1 MRPTSVPPAPAVDG
15 VQEVASAAEVL
26 AQLVDALDFRRA
38 AEVRDLELVAQW
50 AMLHGSDPVDDPS
63 ASPFDRLIEV
73 GGEGTPLVRDLCL
86 GDLAAVRQV
95 GWMTARAAMADVLDL
110 QHRLPRTWALVASL
124 DAEPWVAR
132 KVAVISR
139 SLGNDTVGVVDAAV
153 SRAIVGE
160 SPSRVIDIAR
170 AKVIEADPVAH
181 AHRVAVEKA
190 RRYVTTSRTD
200 EAGLRCVIARVQ
212 AGDAVWVDAMVQR
225 VAEIL
230 RTRLDDAG
238 VPVADQPSVDVLRSE
253 AFGWLAR
260 PAELLEL
267 LLADGLEG
275 EPDEG
280 AEPAEDLAI
289 SRTTAFPRHLLD
301 ALHSLDP
308 ARLRPS
314 ACLYVHLTDKAFTD
328 PARSVARIE
337 DHGPV
342 AASQLAELLRH
353 AHVTVKPVIDLRET
367 VRVTA
372 YEHPESLRERIWL
385 LTGGDRAPWSTGSS
399 GRRVDFDHP
408 DPWVAHGKPDQTG
421 THNSQPLNRRH
432 HRWKTHAGVEV
443 VQLGPG
449 TYWWRTR
456 HGESFIVD
464 PTGTHRAE
472 KVGA

>member
-1 MRPTSVPPAPAVDG
+1 MPTTSLAPLEAVEG
-15 VQEVASAAEVL
+15 APEVARAAEVL

-50 AMLHGSDPVDDPS
+50 ALLHGSDPLDDPT

-73 GGEGTPLVRDLCL
+73 GGEGTPLVRDLRL

-110 QHRLPRTWALVASL
+110 QRRLPRTWALVRSL

-139 SLGNDTVGVVDAAV
+139 SLGVDTVGVVDAAV

-160 SPSRVIDIAR
+160 SPSRVIEIAR

-230 RTRLDDAG
+230 RGRLDDAG
-238 VPVADQPSVDVLRSE
+238 VPAAEQPSADVLRSE

-267 LLADGLEG
+267 LLADGLERT
-275 EPDEG
+275 DEV
-280 AEPAEDLAI
+280 AEPAEDLAT

-301 ALHSLDP
+301 ALRSIDP
-308 ARLRPS
+308 TRRPS
-314 ACLYVHLTDKAFTD
+314 SCLYVHVTDKALAD
-328 PARSVARIE
+328 PARSVARVE

-342 AASQLAELLRH
+342 AASQLVDLLRH
-353 AHVTVKPVIDLRET
+353 AHVTVKPVIDLREA

-385 LTGGDRAPWSTGSS
+385 LAGGDRAPWSTGSS

-408 DPWVAHGKPDQTG
+408 EPWVAHGPPDQTG

-456 HGESFIVD
+456 HGECFVVD
-464 PTGTHRAE
+464 PTGTHRA
-472 KVGA
+472 KRLGA

>member
-1 MRPTSVPPAPAVDG
+1 M
-15 VQEVASAAEVL
+15 SAAEVL
-26 AQLVDALDFRRA
+26 AQLVDAVDFRRA

-50 AMLHGSDPVDDPS
+50 AALHGSDPLDDP
-63 ASPFDRLIEV
+63 AGSPYDRLVEV
-73 GGEGTPLVRDLCL
+73 GGEGTPLVREFCL
-86 GDLAAVRQV
+86 GDLAVARQV

-110 QHRLPRTWALVASL
+110 QHRLPRTWQLVVTL
-124 DAEPWVAR
+124 EAEPWLAR

-139 SLGNDTVGVVDAAV
+139 GLGIDTVSVVDAAV
-153 SRAIVGE
+153 ARAIVGE
-160 SPSRVIDIAR
+160 SPSRVLEIAR

-190 RRYVTTSRTD
+190 RRFVTASRTD

-225 VAEIL
+225 VADIL
-230 RTRLDDAG
+230 RARLDDAG
-238 VPVADQPSVDVLRSE
+238 VPESEQASQDVLRSE
-253 AFGWLAR
+253 AFGWLGR

-267 LLADGLEG
+267 LVGAGLDADDDEAPGGAVDEDERPSGLV
-275 EPDEG
+275 
-280 AEPAEDLAI
+280 A
-289 SRTTAFPRHLLD
+289 SRTTAFPAGLLV
-301 ALHSLDP
+301 ALRSIDP
-308 ARLRPS
+308 SRLRPS
-314 ACLYVHLTDKAFTD
+314 ACVYVHVSEQALAD
-328 PARSVARIE
+328 PGRHVARVE
-337 DHGPV
+337 DQGPV
-342 AASQLAELLRH
+342 AASQLAEMLRH
-353 AHVTVKPVIDLRET
+353 AHVSVKPVIDLRET

-372 YEHPESLRERIWL
+372 YEHPETLRERIWL

-408 DPWVAHGKPDQTG
+408 TPWAADGSPGQTG

-456 HGESFIVD
+456 HGQCFVVD
-464 PTGTHRAE
+464 PTGTYRAE
-472 KVGA
+472 VVGA